1 MEAKRIIEKFGGQS
15 ALARLIGKGQTTVAY
30 WAKTGVVPAK
40 WHETLLTLAE
50 EQGIKLA
57 ADDLIFRPQG
67 DIAPAV
73 DAATHQMLA
82 AAQPAHASANE
93 TDLASSS
100 FLFYSSRDGN
110 VKVQVLIE
118 GETVWASQQ
127 GMSEIFDTSKQN
139 ISYHIANIFKEL
151 ELNQEAVV
159 KEILTTAADNKPY
172 LTTFYNLDAII
183 SVGYRVNSSRA
194 TQFRRWATSI
204 LKEYLIK
211 GFALDDERLKQ
222 GNRLFGQDYFDEL
235 LERIRK
241 IRTSERMFWQKVTDL
256 YSQCSVDYDKNSSVT
271 QQFFASVQN
280 KFHYAIH
287 HHTAAELIKERAD
300 ASKPNMGLIHY
311 ANMEKDGVILKT
323 DTHVGKN
330 YLTPDELE
338 ELERLVENYLG
349 SAELFAKR
357 KILMTMKDWIQK
369 LDEFFRFNAYD
380 VLEGAGKVSSDDAKR
395 HAISEYEK
403 YMQAHEHEF
412 RSDFDK
418 FVDDVKVKKRLPK
431 ASAT

>member
-1 MEAKRIIEKFGGQS
+1 MEAKQIIEKFGGQS

-30 WAKTGVVPAK
+30 WAKTGIVPAK
-40 WHETLLTLAE
+40 WHETILTLAVG
-50 EQGIKLA
+50 QGIKLSA
-57 ADDLIFRPQG
+57 EDLIFRPQ
-67 DIAPAV
+67 DSQVPTADTKLVPNKFIN
-73 DAATHQMLA
+73 T
-82 AAQPAHASANE
+82 SANE
-93 TDLASSS
+93 TEVGNSAS
-100 FLFYSSRDGN
+100 FLFYSSRDGSL
-110 VKVQVLIE
+110 KVQVLIE
-118 GETVWASQQ
+118 GETVWTTQK
-127 GMSEIFDTSKQN
+127 GMAEIFDVDVRTISEHLQN
-139 ISYHIANIFKEL
+139 IFSTQEL
-151 ELNQEAVV
+151 EQQSVIRNFR
-159 KEILTTAADNKPY
+159 TTASDGKSYSTN
-172 LTTFYNLDAII
+172 FYNLDAII
-183 SVGYRVNSSRA
+183 SVGYRVNSNRA

-204 LKEYLIK
+204 LKEYLVK

-256 YSQCSVDYDKNSSVT
+256 YSQCSVDYDKSSPVT

-287 HHTAAELIKERAD
+287 RHTAAELIKERAD

-311 ANMEKDGVILKT
+311 ANMDKDGVILKA

-330 YLTPDELE
+330 YLDPEELE

-357 KILMTMKDWIQK
+357 KILMTMKDWVQK

-403 YMQAHEHEF
+403 YMLVHEHEF

-418 FVDDVKVKKRLPK
+418 FVDDVKIKKRLPK
-431 ASAT
+431 PSSI